1 MVLDTGSELSWL
13 LCNSSSA
20 AALSFDPQ
28 CSSSYYPVPCSSPAC
43 SDRGRDLPMP
53 PVCDASS
60 TAGFCHFY
68 LSYTDAS
75 TAEGVLATDSF
86 LLGSSSPVPTVFGC
100 VASTY
105 SSAGGDT
112 DAAGLLGMNR
122 GSLSFVNQSGI
133 RRFSYCIPDDDASG
147 VLVLG
152 DAEPPFPLS
161 LNYTPLIQ
169 ISLPLPYFD
178 RVAYTVQLEGIR
190 VGDNLLPIPKSVL
203 VPDHTGAGQTMV
215 DSGTQ
220 FTFLLGPAYDALK
233 SEFSRQT
240 SGALVPLDEPDFVF
254 QGAFDLCFRLPA
266 ERDAP
271 PPGLPTVVLLL
282 RGGAEV
288 AVAGERLLYR
298 AAGDAPGS
306 DAVWCF
312 TFGNSDLVPLSA
324 YVIGHHHQQNVW
336 VAYDLENA
344 RVGFAPARCDQAS
357 RLLGFSQK
365 PTPLSSSRF
374 PRSASARKR
383 AVTLATSAAMSDGPA
398 PVVLVTGAGGRTGS
412 LSLSLSESLFPFI
425 LRLLSDLPFGIRI
438 LSSCQIV
445 YKKLKER
452 SDQFVARGLVRTAE
466 SKEKIGGAD
475 DVFVGDIRN
484 AESIIPAVQGI
495 DALIILT
502 SAVPKMKPGFD
513 PSKGE
518 RPEFYFEDGSYPEQV
533 DWIGQK
539 NQIDAA
545 RAVGVKQIVL
555 VGSMGGTDINH
566 PLNNIGNG
574 KILIWKRKAE
584 QYLADSGI
592 PYTIIR
598 AGGLQDK
605 DGGVRELLVG
615 KDDELLKTETR
626 TIARPDVAEVCIQ
639 ALQYEE
645 AKFKAFDLAS
655 KPEGTGT
662 PTADFKALF
671 SQVTTRF

>member
-1 MVLDTGSELSWL
+1 MLMRAYFLS
-13 LCNSSSA
+13 
-20 AALSFDPQ
+20 
-28 CSSSYYPVPCSSPAC
+28 
-43 SDRGRDLPMP
+43 
-53 PVCDASS
+53 
-60 TAGFCHFY
+60 
-68 LSYTDAS
+68 
-75 TAEGVLATDSF
+75 
-86 LLGSSSPVPTVFGC
+86 
-100 VASTY
+100 
-105 SSAGGDT
+105 
-112 DAAGLLGMNR
+112 
-122 GSLSFVNQSGI
+122 
-133 RRFSYCIPDDDASG
+133 
-147 VLVLG
+147 
-152 DAEPPFPLS
+152 
-161 LNYTPLIQ
+161 
-169 ISLPLPYFD
+169 
-178 RVAYTVQLEGIR
+178 
-190 VGDNLLPIPKSVL
+190 
-203 VPDHTGAGQTMV
+203 
-215 DSGTQ
+215 
-220 FTFLLGPAYDALK
+220 
-233 SEFSRQT
+233 
-240 SGALVPLDEPDFVF
+240 
-254 QGAFDLCFRLPA
+254 
-266 ERDAP
+266 AP
-271 PPGLPTVVLLL
+271 PK
-282 RGGAEV
+282 
-288 AVAGERLLYR
+288 
-298 AAGDAPGS
+298 
-306 DAVWCF
+306 
-312 TFGNSDLVPLSA
+312 
-324 YVIGHHHQQNVW
+324 
-336 VAYDLENA
+336 
-344 RVGFAPARCDQAS
+344 
-357 RLLGFSQK
+357 FSQK

-383 AVTLATSAAMSDGPA
+383 AVTLATSAAMADGPA
-398 PVVLVTGAGGRTGS
+398 PVVLVTGAGGRTG
-412 LSLSLSESLFPFI
+412 
-425 LRLLSDLPFGIRI
+425 
-438 LSSCQIV
+438 QIV

-645 AKFKAFDLAS
+645 AKLKAFDLAS

-662 PTADFKALF
+662 PTTDFKALF